1 MTSKTLAAGL
11 CAAAATLIAASGA
24 FAQAPAAAA
33 PAAPPPLA
41 QGPAIPGLCIFSFD
55 NAIGAST
62 VGKYVGTRLQQIGAQ
77 VNAEL
82 TGENTQL
89 ENDAK
94 ALDARRATL
103 DQSSFEK
110 AAADIQV
117 RNSAL
122 QRKAQLR
129 ERELQATEQKAL
141 VRIQQEMEPLI
152 RQTYQT
158 AHCSVLLNRNSVLLA
173 SPANDITP
181 AVLAATNA
189 KITQFAFDRERL
201 DGPQASAAPG
211 GAPPIVQTP
220 APARP
225 AVPKK

>member
-1 MTSKTLAAGL
+1 MTSKPLVAGL
-11 CAAAATLIAASGA
+11 CAAAATLIAGSSA

-33 PAAPPPLA
+33 PAVTH
-41 QGPAIPGLCIFSFD
+41 GPAIAGLCIFSFD

-82 TGENTQL
+82 TGENTAL

-94 ALDARRATL
+94 SLDARRATL
-103 DQSSFEK
+103 DQSTFEK
-110 AAADIQV
+110 QAADIQV

-141 VRIQQEMEPLI
+141 VRIQQEMAPLI
-152 RQTYQT
+152 SQAYQG
-158 AHCSVLLNRNSVLLA
+158 ARCSTLLNRNAVLLA
-173 SPANDITP
+173 NPASDITP
-181 AVLAATNA
+181 AVLTALNA
-189 KITQFAFDRERL
+189 KITQFAFDREHL
-201 DGPQASAAPG
+201 DGPQAAAAPG

-220 APARP
+220 APARAP
-225 AVPKK
+225 APKK

>member
-11 CAAAATLIAASGA
+11 CAAAATLISASSA
-24 FAQAPAAAA
+24 FAQAPAPAA
-33 PAAPPPLA
+33 AAPPPLA

-89 ENDAK
+89 ETDAK
-94 ALDARRATL
+94 SLDARRATL

-110 AAADIQV
+110 QAADIQV

-158 AHCSVLLNRNSVLLA
+158 AKCSVLLNRNSVLLA

-201 DGPQASAAPG
+201 DGPQAAAAPGG

-220 APARP
+220 APVRQA
-225 AVPKK
+225 APKK

>member
-11 CAAAATLIAASGA
+11 CAAAATLIAASSA
-24 FAQAPAAAA
+24 FAQAPA
-33 PAAPPPLA
+33 AAPPPLA

-82 TGENTQL
+82 TGENAQL
-89 ENDAK
+89 ETDAK
-94 ALDARRATL
+94 SLDARRATL
-103 DQSSFEK
+103 DQSTFEK
-110 AAADIQV
+110 QAADIQV
-117 RNSAL
+117 RHSAL

-152 RQTYQT
+152 RQAYQT
-158 AHCSVLLNRNSVLLA
+158 AKCSVLLNRTSVLLA

-181 AVLAATNA
+181 TVLTATNA
-189 KITQFAFDRERL
+189 KITQFTFDRERL
-201 DGPQASAAPG
+201 DGPQAAAGPAG
-211 GAPPIVQTP
+211 SAPPIVQTP
-220 APARP
+220 APAR
-225 AVPKK
+225 AAAPKK